1 MPAPK
6 STATSFYGTA
16 MVRRLYRR
24 AEVAGRIAL
33 PAVPG
38 MLDEYVTM
46 CDRVFR
52 AIGVAFSDEE
62 LGNLRN
68 ILANELATAFA
79 ASPRSEII
87 ITYECPAGF
96 VVNYHVKAQ
105 WYSLEAEYEKWLAL
119 RKPPFF
125 GAHPDARVLKLAQ
138 EAQAPETFPILD
150 LGAGTGRN
158 TLPLARR
165 GHSVDAVELTAKFA
179 DMIRDEAKRE
189 SLNVRVLQQDIF
201 DSRAQL
207 RRDYQLIILSEVVS
221 DFRTTEQLRSLFRL
235 AAESL
240 VPGGHVVL
248 NAFLT
253 KDGYIPD
260 NAAREFGQQCYSAIF
275 TRLEFAAAANGLSLH
290 LESDESACDFEKAN
304 LPPTAWPPT
313 SWYESWANG
322 QDMFDLGSEAS
333 PVELRWLVYRK
344 VI

>member
-1 MPAPK
+1 MLPRGA
-6 STATSFYGTA
+6 TATPLYRTA
-16 MVRRLYRR
+16 MARRLYRR

-38 MLDEYVTM
+38 MLDEYVNM
-46 CDRVFR
+46 CDSVFR
-52 AIGVAFSDEE
+52 AIGVSFSDEE
-62 LGNLRN
+62 LSNLRN
-68 ILANELATAFA
+68 IIANELATAFA
-79 ASPRSEII
+79 ASPRSEIV
-87 ITYECPAGF
+87 ITYECPSGF

-125 GAHPDARVLKLAQ
+125 GTDPDARVLKLALG
-138 EAQAPETFPILD
+138 AQTPETFPILD

-158 TLPLARR
+158 TLPLARL
-165 GHSVDAVELTAKFA
+165 GHTVDSVELTAKFA

-189 SLNVRVLQQDIF
+189 SLNVRVLRQDIF
-201 DSRAQL
+201 DSTAHL
-207 RRDYQLIILSEVVS
+207 RRDYQLIILSEVVP
-221 DFRTTEQLRSLFRL
+221 DFRTTEQLRSVFRL

-240 VPGGHVVL
+240 VPGGHFVL
-248 NAFLT
+248 NAFLA

-260 NAAREFGQQCYSAIF
+260 DAAREFGQQCYSAIF
-275 TRLEFAAAANGLSLH
+275 TRLEFAAAAEGLPLH

-322 QDMFDLGSEAS
+322 QDMFDLEKEMS

-344 VI
+344 VA

>member
-1 MPAPK
+1 
-6 STATSFYGTA
+6 YRTA
-16 MVRRLYRR
+16 MARRLYRR

-33 PAVPG
+33 PAVPS
-38 MLDEYVTM
+38 MIDEYVTM
-46 CDRVFR
+46 CDSVFR
-52 AIGVAFSDEE
+52 GIGVSFSDED
-62 LGNLRN
+62 LSKLRG

-125 GAHPDARVLKLAQ
+125 GTDPDARVLTLAL

-150 LGAGTGRN
+150 VGAGTGRN

-165 GHSVDAVELTAKFA
+165 GHSVDAVELTARFA

-189 SLNVRVLQQDIF
+189 SLNIRVLQQDIF
-201 DSRAQL
+201 DSTALL
-207 RRDYQLIILSEVVS
+207 RQDYQLVILSEVVT
-221 DFRTTEQLRSLFRL
+221 DFRTTEQLRSVFKL
-235 AAESL
+235 ATESL
-240 VPGGHVVL
+240 ATGGHLVL

-260 NAAREFGQQCYSAIF
+260 GAAREFGQQCYSAIF
-275 TRLEFAAAANGLSLH
+275 TRLEFAAAAEGLSLD

-304 LPPTAWPPT
+304 LPPDAWPPT
-313 SWYESWANG
+313 NWYESWANG
-322 QDMFDLGSEAS
+322 QDVFDLEREMS

-344 VI
+344 VD